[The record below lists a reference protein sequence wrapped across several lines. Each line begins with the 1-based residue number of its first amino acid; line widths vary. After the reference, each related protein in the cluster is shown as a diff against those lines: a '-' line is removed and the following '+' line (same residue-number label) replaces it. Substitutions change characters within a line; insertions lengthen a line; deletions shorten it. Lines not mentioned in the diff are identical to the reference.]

1 MTLGSRAFAQ
11 ALPASANIV
20 AGAGTITQAGKT
32 LTIAQSKD
40 KLAADWQ
47 NFNMGS
53 GHTVNFVQPSASSV
67 VLNRVLGA
75 DVSVIQ
81 DAINAN
87 GQVFL
92 VNPNGVLFTPT
103 AQVNVGRLVA
113 STLNISNA
121 DFMSGNNKFEGAGL
135 GSVTNEGVI
144 TANGGTVA
152 LIAARIINNGIVQ
165 ADRGNVLM
173 GVGEKVNLDLGGTI
187 MLLADEKTGAVNVGG
202 TLDASAAQDNC
213 GVIEASAAHVKLAGG
228 VKVTTAA
235 ANCKTGTW
243 LIDAGAGGC
252 AQTDR

>member
-1 MTLGSRAFAQ
+1 LVTLGSRAFAQ
-11 ALPASANIV
+11 ALPAGESVV
-20 AGAGTITQAGKT
+20 ADSGTITQAGKT
-32 LTIAQSKD
+32 LTITQSTD

-47 NFNMGS
+47 SFNVGA
-53 GHTVNFVQPSASSV
+53 GHTVNFVQPSASSIA
-67 VLNRVLGA
+67 LNRVLGP

-81 DAINAN
+81 GAINAN

-92 VNPNGVLFTPT
+92 VNPNGILFTPT

-135 GSVTNEGVI
+135 GSVTYEGAI
-144 TANGGTVA
+144 TAHGGTVA
-152 LIAARIINNGIVQ
+152 LIAARIINSGIVQ

-173 GVGEKVNLDLGGTI
+173 GVGEKVTLDLGGTI
-187 MLLADEKTGAVNVGG
+187 LLLADEKTGAVNVGG

-213 GVIEASAAHVKLAGG
+213 GVIETSAAHVKLAGG

-235 ANCKTGTW
+235 ANCKRAR
-243 LIDAGAGGC
+243 D
-252 AQTDR
+252 